1 MVEYRDLSMRWKT
14 LICID
19 RLCAARG
26 RCHPPT
32 LDEIQEELRK
42 RYGVEQSK
50 RQILIYI
57 KELEAIGLVKKFR
70 GMLADGRKV
79 IYIITS
85 EEKPVAFSF
94 IRISDSEAI
103 VYNDEWEG
111 VVYLK
116 DKGLKIM
123 RFEDHY
129 ASTFLWG

>member
-1 MVEYRDLSMRWKT
+1 MWVYKDLNMRWKI

-42 RYGVEQSK
+42 RYGVERSN
-50 RQILIYI
+50 RHILICI
-57 KELEAIGLVKKFR
+57 KELEALGLVKKFR
-70 GMLADGRKV
+70 GVLADGRKV
-79 IYIITS
+79 IYIMTS
-85 EEKPVAFSF
+85 EEKPVAFNF

-116 DKGLKIM
+116 DKGLKFMMIKDYSAW
-123 RFEDHY
+123 EIY
-129 ASTFLWG
+129 GS

>member
-19 RLCAARG
+19 RLCAAKG
-26 RCHPPT
+26 RCHAPT
-32 LDEIQEELRK
+32 LDEIQEELRR

-57 KELEAIGLVKKFR
+57 KELETIGLVKKFR
-70 GMLADGRKV
+70 GVLADGRKV
-79 IYIITS
+79 IYVITG
-85 EEKPVAFSF
+85 EEKPAAFNF

-116 DKGLKIM
+116 DKELKIM
-123 RFEDHY
+123 RLEDHY
-129 ASTFLWG
+129 VSTVLRG